1 MAKIAS
7 PKRLLIYSSTQQ
19 IIGEEERKMEVMEMM
34 EMMEQ
39 DEQYEYILHRR
50 GRDIADAHPLFLG

>member
-19 IIGEEERKMEVMEMM
+19 VIGEEESKMGGDGDDGAGGGAVRVGGEGTSPMPTPFFGL
-34 EMMEQ
+34 
-39 DEQYEYILHRR
+39 IGL
-50 GRDIADAHPLFLG
+50 